1 MERRKFEDSFKEAF
15 NGAEVAP
22 SDSVWTGIELE
33 LEKAEGDKTRRR
45 LLFYKMLAAAS
56 VTFAMCVA
64 GVGYLVVS
72 HQQETFNERLTST
85 GETAET
91 KNGEAVIRGI
101 ESDDASTSV
110 AARESNES
118 SENSNNRIAEV
129 NRANATNDAPSRGTN
144 HEPVQSI
151 SKTDLASEANVQEN
165 IVMDNENVATS
176 GILLPETVQ
185 DKYADRALPLFYSA
199 RSPQLK
205 VDQDKPDP
213 GAVLLAKLAAEEQAY
228 ARLDKRE
235 KEQKAERLWTSV
247 GFAAGGFSSVNPS
260 VSPTATNNMIAMSNS
275 TVPDKQ
281 SKAAGVA
288 YSMGVNVGAKLSKRW
303 LIQGGLNYL
312 SQSSDYIAT
321 NVVAENNYTTF
332 KSETVNE
339 LNKLPQIADAYAS
352 GGLTPTVPYSVN
364 NNVKFLSVPVQAGY
378 LLVNQKFGLQ
388 LNAGVS
394 TDLFLQNTITPEGGS
409 LDKTTQGRG
418 EDSPYR
424 SVNFSGLMGT
434 EFSYRFG
441 THYRVAL
448 NPGLRYPLNSVYKE
462 DIGIQSTPVTFD
474 LGLRFRY
481 IFH

>member
-15 NGAEVAP
+15 NGAEVAT

-64 GVGYLVVS
+64 GVGYYVVS
-72 HQQETFNERLTST
+72 NQQESLNERLTSDVDA
-85 GETAET
+85 GET
-91 KNGEAVIRGI
+91 KHNEAVIRAI
-101 ESDDASTSV
+101 EPEDANSSTANELS
-110 AARESNES
+110 ES
-118 SENSNNRIAEV
+118 SENSLNGVAE
-129 NRANATNDAPSRGTN
+129 ANGTTSTGVAQSAGTN
-144 HEPVQSI
+144 RERVQSI
-151 SKTDLASEANVQEN
+151 ASSDLSLEGGIQDKI
-165 IVMDNENVATS
+165 IVDNENIANPNPLST
-176 GILLPETVQ
+176 ETVQ
-185 DKYADRALPLFYSA
+185 DKYADRKLPLFYSA
-199 RSPQLK
+199 GSPQLK
-205 VDQDKPDP
+205 VDQNKPDP
-213 GAVLLAKLAAEEQAY
+213 GAILLAKLAAEEQAY
-228 ARLDKRE
+228 AKLDKKE

-247 GFAAGGFSSVNPS
+247 GIAAGGFNSVNPS

-275 TVPDKQ
+275 SVPDKQ

-303 LIQGGLNYL
+303 IIQGGLNYL

-321 NVVAENNYTTF
+321 NVVADNNYTNL
-332 KSETVNE
+332 KAETVNE
-339 LNKLPQIADAYAS
+339 LNKLPQIADAYVS

-418 EDSPYR
+418 EESPYR

-441 THYRVAL
+441 PHYRVAL
-448 NPGLRYPLNSVYKE
+448 NPGLRYPLNSVYKD